1 MSSFAQTRIG
11 LAISVAEMQQH
22 SSVRQKSGYSGVIA
36 IILIIVLGFSPHLE
50 NSACK

>member
-11 LAISVAEMQQH
+11 LAISVAKMQQH

-36 IILIIVLGFSPHLE
+36 IILIVTVALCWGLAHI
-50 NSACK
+50 